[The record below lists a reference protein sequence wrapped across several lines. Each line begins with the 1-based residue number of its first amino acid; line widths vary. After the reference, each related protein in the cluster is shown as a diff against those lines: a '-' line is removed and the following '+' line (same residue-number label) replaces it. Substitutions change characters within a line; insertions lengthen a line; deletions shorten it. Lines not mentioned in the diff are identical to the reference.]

1 MPDEEKKEMPFITK
15 ALIVAILAVV
25 IIILAAG
32 ISYFVASK
40 AIKTS
45 STAQIEGGGKSKK
58 DSKKDKDKNVS
69 GPIVDFGGFTV
80 NLNEKETR
88 YLVCKIQFE
97 IDPTGKDK
105 GKNGQLEVPE
115 KLVILQDRV
124 LTILRS
130 KSIMDLAQ
138 DPSLKNLKKEI
149 INAVNKVLEKS
160 KISGVYFTSW
170 IIQ

>member
-1 MPDEEKKEMPFITK
+1 MADEEKKDMPFITK
-15 ALIVAILAVV
+15 VLIVAILAVV

-40 AIKTS
+40 AIKS
-45 STAQIEGGGKSKK
+45 NSVAQLENGGKSKNTKKNK
-58 DSKKDKDKNVS
+58 DRGVS
-69 GPIVDFGGFTV
+69 GPIVDFGEFTV
-80 NLNEKETR
+80 NLNEKDTR

-105 GKNGQLEVPE
+105 GKNGQTEIPE

-138 DPSLKNLKKEI
+138 DPSLKSLKKEI
-149 INAVNKVLEKS
+149 IIAVNKILEKS
-160 KISGVYFTSW
+160 KIKNVYFTNW